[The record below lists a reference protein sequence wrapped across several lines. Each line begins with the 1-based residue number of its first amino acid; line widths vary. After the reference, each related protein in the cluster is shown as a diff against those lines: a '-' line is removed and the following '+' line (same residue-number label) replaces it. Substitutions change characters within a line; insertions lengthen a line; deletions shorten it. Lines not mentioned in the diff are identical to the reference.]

1 MKISIF
7 SDLHFGFASNTP
19 LEEDS
24 FYNAE
29 QALKQSLDCD
39 LILIC
44 GDIFDEKFPKP
55 DEVAKAIKI
64 FSLAKNHKGSKVIKG
79 INKEVPEIK
88 GIPII
93 ALHGTHER
101 WSGHIN
107 AVQLLESAGSLIHL
121 HKNGLIVESGDVKV
135 AIQGMSGV
143 PERHAAEIM
152 EMWSPKPIEGCYN
165 ILLLHQSIH
174 PFIYSPIETPSL
186 NLDNLPEGFDLIV
199 DGHIHKKRL
208 EKIGS
213 KRILLTG
220 STIVTQLKEEEQDEK
235 GVHKLFLPEDKII
248 FDPLQNV
255 RKFFFEEIE
264 IKNNE
269 SAREKIINTLNKY
282 KGDYSKKPL
291 IKLKIVCNKFLNIDK
306 EMKSIVNEYDDF
318 IIKYSKEVLSEEPS
332 EKVHILREAR
342 ERKFSIVEL
351 GMKILEEN
359 LAENGFSKEI
369 NHSKL
374 FDYAAEGRLDQAK
387 KLLMGDE
394 DDKGD
399 NI

>member
-19 LEEDS
+19 LEDDS
-24 FYNAE
+24 FDNAE

-44 GDIFDEKFPKP
+44 GDMFDEKFPKP
-55 DEVAKAIKI
+55 DEIARAIKI
-64 FSLAKNHKGSKVIKG
+64 LSLAKNHNGAKIVKG
-79 INKEVPEIK
+79 INKDVPDIK

-107 AVQLLESAGSLIHL
+107 AVQLLESAGLLIHL
-121 HKNGLIVESGDVKV
+121 HKSGVIVESGGIKV
-135 AIQGMSGV
+135 AVQGMSGV

-174 PFIYSPIETPSL
+174 PFLYSPLEAPTL

-199 DGHIHKKRL
+199 NGHIHKKRF

-213 KRILLTG
+213 KKILLTG
-220 STIVTQLKEEEQDEK
+220 STIVTQLKEEEQEEK
-235 GVHKLFLPEDKII
+235 GIHKLFLPEDKII
-248 FDPLQNV
+248 FEPLQNV
-255 RKFFFEEIE
+255 RKFFFEEVE
-264 IKNNE
+264 IKDGE
-269 SAREKIINTLNKY
+269 SAREKIINALSKY
-282 KGDYSKKPL
+282 KGNYQKKPL
-291 IKLKIVCNKFLNIDK
+291 IKLRIKSGKFVNIDK
-306 EMKSIVNEYDDF
+306 EMKGIMKDYEDF
-318 IIKYSKEVLSEEPS
+318 IIRYSKEALGGESS
-332 EKVHILREAR
+332 EKTHMLREAR

-359 LAENGFSKEI
+359 LIESNFSKEI
-369 NHSKL
+369 DYSKL
-374 FDYAAEGRLDQAK
+374 FDYVTEGRLEHAK
-387 KLLMGDE
+387 KLLVGEE
-394 DDKGD
+394 DDQGH